1 MYLRYWINDYM
12 YDRIKVTMP
21 SRCPHPRGVV
31 GTLTYMDTLQ
41 ARVYFRSR
49 FEEQAA
55 GMAALRLAVIAA
67 RRTGCS
73 EDIYW
78 AQADWDAALHRLF
91 LLQHVVA
98 GIEQEIVVLG
108 LA

>member
-1 MYLRYWINDYM
+1 
-12 YDRIKVTMP
+12 
-21 SRCPHPRGVV
+21 
-31 GTLTYMDTLQ
+31 
-41 ARVYFRSR
+41 
-49 FEEQAA
+49 
-55 GMAALRLAVIAA
+55 MAALRLAVIAA

-78 AQADWDAALHRLF
+78 AQADWDAALHWLF

>member
-1 MYLRYWINDYM
+1 MEPEEEPLVARFRFQLR
-12 YDRIKVTMP
+12 
-21 SRCPHPRGVV
+21 
-31 GTLTYMDTLQ
+31 
-41 ARVYFRSR
+41 YFRSR

-55 GMAALRLAVIAA
+55 GMAALRLALIAA
-67 RRTGCS
+67 RQTGCS
-73 EDIYW
+73 EDIQA